1 MPEYSIRAIVLH
13 LGVRPSSTEEYRDLA
28 QDAAVRVHE
37 ALDRAGVK
45 PDSVRITFPNNDP
58 QIAMDAAPYLGE
70 VSDAEMVFISL
81 GGVEASRRHSLD
93 FLKEAAESGV
103 FAHALLDEPTWEIAQ
118 ALAET
123 MNAIAELEP
132 VKAARIGVNTLDE
145 PIITPYYP
153 LSSSTPGE
161 TYLTAAITYPNA
173 LAKAYRDGGLKKVVE
188 TVIDIGKEVLNS
200 LKAVAEE
207 LGYRPA
213 GVDLSVAPWMH
224 ETSLGLA
231 ELVAGTRI
239 PQPGFARGILE
250 VNKAL
255 SKAAESLAQAV
266 GFNELQLPVAED
278 LKLKLRAAEGV
289 ITASDLARL
298 SGVCLAGLDMAVVP
312 YDKALI
318 AGLILEV
325 SAYAEA
331 KGKPL
336 GVRLIPLQ
344 GVEPGD
350 KIDLDRF
357 GETPVIAIQ
366 KA

>member
-1 MPEYSIRAIVLH
+1 MAEYSIRAIVLH
-13 LGVRPSSTEEYRDLA
+13 LGVKPSSTEEYTDLA
-28 QDAAVRVHE
+28 QDAAVRLHE
-37 ALDRAGVK
+37 ALDSIGVK

-58 QIAMDAAPYLGE
+58 EIAMDAAPYLGE
-70 VSDAEMVFISL
+70 VSESEMVFVSL
-81 GGVEASRRHSLD
+81 GGVEASRKHALD

-103 FAHALLDEPTWEIAQ
+103 FAHVLLDKPTWEVAH

-123 MNAIAELEP
+123 INAIAELEP
-132 VKAARIGVNTLDE
+132 VKAARIGVNTLGK
-145 PIITPYYP
+145 PILTPYYP
-153 LSSSTPGE
+153 LSSSMLGDTS
-161 TYLTAAITYPNA
+161 LTAAITYPNA
-173 LAKAYRDGGLKKVVE
+173 LAKAYREGGLAKVVE
-188 TVIDIGKEVLNS
+188 VITKIGGEVLRT
-200 LKAVAEE
+200 LKALAKE
-207 LGYRPA
+207 LGYKPA

-231 ELVAGTRI
+231 ELVAGARI

-250 VNKAL
+250 VNKAIT
-255 SKAAESLAQAV
+255 KAARTLNLTV

-312 YDKALI
+312 YDKGLI

-325 SAYAEA
+325 SAYAET
-331 KGKPL
+331 KGRPL

-357 GETPVIAIQ
+357 GETPVIAI
-366 KA
+366 